1 MLAYNSFNHWFHLE
15 YFRHENGTVMEPTIP
30 PRSRRS
36 SAQSG
41 ASVDIP
47 AATAVAGGIAAN
59 QELPYMTPPIAQ
71 TNFSGDSQDSSSE
84 LKKFKCVRK
93 NFLRLSFCL
102 EGYTSI
108 SVREPLA
115 NIIAQTKEMNKLK
128 RDLDPH
134 YASVSDDSGIIFNF
148 SSTVLLFNNV
158 GVL

>member
-1 MLAYNSFNHWFHLE
+1 MMVMLAYNSFNHWFHLE

-108 SVREPLA
+108 SVREPFGKYYS
-115 NIIAQTKEMNKLK
+115 TNKRNEQIKAGL
-128 RDLDPH
+128 
-134 YASVSDDSGIIFNF
+134 G
-148 SSTVLLFNNV
+148 STLRFRFR
-158 GVL
+158 